1 MKKNSLC
8 ISHFEEQ
15 HDIQKVEILK
25 LNIWNNW
32 HFLEI
37 NQRHKTI
44 YHSFCLTNFYIIK
57 TARHTTHMQ
66 CFLEDC
72 QKLCNMIKHYFI
84 GNSHAVLA
92 CIKNMVL
99 LKILFI
105 NWHTEDISR
114 LSSRLS
120 SRRKRVAYAVFS
132 DLIAV
137 LLLFLLFCF
146 TSNLHLDQT
155 RCKISLHIFII
166 FIWCSITSQ
175 VDKKRIAIFWRQN
188 FSEIIC
194 S

>member
-1 MKKNSLC
+1 
-8 ISHFEEQ
+8 
-15 HDIQKVEILK
+15 
-25 LNIWNNW
+25 
-32 HFLEI
+32 
-37 NQRHKTI
+37 
-44 YHSFCLTNFYIIK
+44 
-57 TARHTTHMQ
+57 
-66 CFLEDC
+66 
-72 QKLCNMIKHYFI
+72 MIKHYFI

-188 FSEIIC
+188 FSEII
-194 S
+194 SSKFIYIKNKFFQGIYVLQIWKSKKNANLYILYITSNFPIFEF